1 MQAEMKP
8 SINAVVPL
16 RQDGLTTEEITI
28 NLLRSEVVLHVGIVS
43 TYYSWSEGFYFYIP
57 ALTIAALFFFL
68 L

>member
-1 MQAEMKP
+1 MLQSPYGRM
-8 SINAVVPL
+8 V
-16 RQDGLTTEEITI
+16 LTTEEITI

-57 ALTIAALFFFL
+57 VLTIAALFSL